1 MRIVIAAAILAVAF
15 IFALMC
21 ASVVFAAK
29 CNSIGSSLGSSSFSL
44 LDATSTPA
52 VDRIVITNS
61 FSRGYVS
68 VFPTSLSDGS
78 VVMEMFGADVR
89 KRNSCGVMKGPL
101 GV

>member
-29 CNSIGSSLGSSSFSL
+29 CNSIGNSLGSASFSL
-44 LDATSTPA
+44 LDATSA
-52 VDRIVITNS
+52 AAIEQIVVTNS

-68 VFPTSLSDGS
+68 VFPTSLSDGN
-78 VVMEMFGADVR
+78 VAVEMFGADVR
-89 KRNSCGVMKGPL
+89 E
-101 GV
+101 